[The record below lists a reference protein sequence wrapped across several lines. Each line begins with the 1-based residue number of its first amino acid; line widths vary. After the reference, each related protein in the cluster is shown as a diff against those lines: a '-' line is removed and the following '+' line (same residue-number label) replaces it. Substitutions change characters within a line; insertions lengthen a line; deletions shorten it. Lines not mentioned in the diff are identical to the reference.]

1 MRKKK
6 IVAENKFTE
15 INGKFYDDLGYLIN
29 DQSGAITGT
38 SKPTKKFT
46 DITPNPRTVST
57 QKSRKVASDKK
68 RPIQKSNTLLRKAVK
83 KPNLS
88 KSGSQINAKNSALS
102 PATSSVAASRL
113 LRARATKKSPL
124 ITKFNENT
132 SSRVNYTNPQPIAK
146 KPINTIPNPETK
158 KKYNPFDDAVERA
171 VVPKHHSSIAAVK
184 PKRFLSTTNIFGLL
198 FIVVGF
204 IILYFSMPN
213 MNARYVAYKSG
224 VNIVLPYKIPA
235 GYKLETD
242 IPYNTDSV
250 RLVYSNGSKT
260 FSLVEQ
266 VDSTVASQPLSDI
279 TKLSKSSSLV
289 YGWTKSNLDFFL
301 VTNNNLSQYDINNI
315 YSST

>member
-1 MRKKK
+1 M
-6 IVAENKFTE
+6 AEIKFTE
-15 INGKFYDDLGYLIN
+15 INGKFYDDLGYLIK
-29 DQSGAITGT
+29 DQSGAIAGT
-38 SKPTKKFT
+38 SKPTKKFA
-46 DITPNPRTVST
+46 DVTPNPKTSST

-88 KSGSQINAKNSALS
+88 KSGSQINARNSALS

-124 ITKFNENT
+124 ITKFNENNY
-132 SSRVNYTNPQPIAK
+132 SRVNYTNPQPIAK
-146 KPINTIPNPETK
+146 KPINATTNPEPK

-171 VVPKHHSSIAAVK
+171 IVPKHHTQKAVK
-184 PKRFLSTTNIFGLL
+184 PKQFLSTTNIFALT

-266 VDSTVASQPLSDI
+266 VDSTVATQPLSDI